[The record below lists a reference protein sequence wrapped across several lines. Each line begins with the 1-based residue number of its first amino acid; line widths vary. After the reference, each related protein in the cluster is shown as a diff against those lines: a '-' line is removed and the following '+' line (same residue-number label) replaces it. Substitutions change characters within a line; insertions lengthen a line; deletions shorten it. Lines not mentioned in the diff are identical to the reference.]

1 MKERRIYLDTSAIVK
16 RYLLEPG
23 TEIVDSIYK
32 DAHRR
37 EVLIGFSSWNIGEAS
52 VVFDKYERM
61 GVINEA
67 RKVFEKFL
75 LESRT
80 LVLSGSLRILSI
92 TPDVISRSVALVFRY
107 HIYITDA
114 LQLSCTR
121 EGFDEFATADRKLAE
136 VAENENIKTILI
148 E

>member
-92 TPDVISRSVALVFRY
+92 RLWEKRY
-107 HIYITDA
+107 
-114 LQLSCTR
+114 
-121 EGFDEFATADRKLAE
+121 EGELYGCLLGDTYLRGAA
-136 VAENENIKTILI
+136 
-148 E
+148 